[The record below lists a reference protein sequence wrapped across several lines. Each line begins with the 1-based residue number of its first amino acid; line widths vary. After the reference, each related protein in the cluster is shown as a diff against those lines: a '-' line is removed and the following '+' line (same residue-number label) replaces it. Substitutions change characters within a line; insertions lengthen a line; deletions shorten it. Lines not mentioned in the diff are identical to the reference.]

1 MERQSSLARKALSI
15 FVDQKQLSAKTDLDQ
30 REREEEKIIL
40 DEAKRAA
47 PVVFAKRGDLFTWEC
62 TDRYNS
68 YTRDEYVRVVLN
80 ILEGMTHHRDISPHR
95 DGLKLPS

>member
-1 MERQSSLARKALSI
+1 MERQSSLARTALSI
-15 FVDQKQLSAKTDLDQ
+15 FVDQKQLSAKIDLDQ
-30 REREEEKIIL
+30 REEEKIIL

-47 PVVFAKRGDLFTWEC
+47 PVVFAKQGVIYLHG
-62 TDRYNS
+62 S
-68 YTRDEYVRVVLN
+68 VLIGIIVIPVMSMYVLLN

>member
-1 MERQSSLARKALSI
+1 MERQSSLARTALSI
-15 FVDQKQLSAKTDLDQ
+15 FVDQKQLSAKIDLDQ
-30 REREEEKIIL
+30 REEEKISL